1 MSTQQTYEDFLE
13 TKKTHVIESGF
24 EVSDADLS
32 PFLFDFQH
40 YCVCRML
47 KLGKG
52 GIFAGCGQGKTL
64 MQLEWAK
71 RVSEHE
77 NAPVLILAPL
87 SVSKQT
93 IAEGEKFGYKVDR
106 YSEMTEET
114 RICITNYEQLE
125 NVDVERFIGVV
136 LDESSILKNFTGHYR
151 RLITEKFKHTPYKL
165 CCSATPSPNDL
176 NEIGNH
182 SEFLNVLDAQVRP

>member
-1 MSTQQTYEDFLE
+1 MNAEYQQFLE

-24 EVSDADLS
+24 EVTDNDLS
-32 PFLFDFQH
+32 PYLFDFQK
-40 YCVCRML
+40 YCVRRML

-87 SVSKQT
+87 SVSEQT
-93 IAEGEKFGYKVDR
+93 IKEGEDFGITMR
-106 YSEMTEET
+106 HYSEMTPSD
-114 RICITNYEQLE
+114 RIVITNYEQLDNIDE
-125 NVDVERFIGVV
+125 SLFVGVV

-151 RLITEKFKHTPYKL
+151 REP
-165 CCSATPSPNDL
+165 D
-176 NEIGNH
+176 G
-182 SEFLNVLDAQVRP
+182 